1 MDIFKFLLFI
11 LIGLFAG
18 TVSGLL
24 GIGGATIIIPA
35 LIYFFGFSQHEA
47 QGTTLLLMVPPIGIL
62 AAWTY
67 YKNGYANIPVAIFIC
82 LGFIIGAFF
91 GAKFAV
97 SIPEKLLRKL
107 FALFLLIIS
116 IHMLFK
122 K

>member
-18 TVSGLL
+18 TISGLL

-67 YKNGYANIPVAIFIC
+67 YKKGYANVPVAIFIC

-91 GAKFAV
+91 GAKVAV
-97 SIPEKLLRKL
+97 SIPEKLLKKL

>member
-18 TVSGLL
+18 TISGLL

-67 YKNGYANIPVAIFIC
+67 YKKGYANVPVAIFIC

-91 GAKFAV
+91 GAKVAV

-107 FALFLLIIS
+107 FALFLFIIS

>member
-18 TVSGLL
+18 TISGLL

-67 YKNGYANIPVAIFIC
+67 YKKGYANVPVAIFIC

-91 GAKFAV
+91 GAKVAV